1 MRYADGLGVMSAR
14 QLRGMPMVLVCRWYW
29 GQVVGSSFAQCS
41 DLRARLVGGNFVDFF
56 RSGSAQ
62 QKGARHL
69 QAIGSVEVTAFWY
82 EFAHLWREIV
92 MRLHAFKGDKRVVVG
107 SLRVWGTDC
116 RCVA

>member
-56 RSGSAQ
+56 G
-62 QKGARHL
+62 
-69 QAIGSVEVTAFWY
+69 QAPRNKKERDICK
-82 EFAHLWREIV
+82 L
-92 MRLHAFKGDKRVVVG
+92 LDQLK
-107 SLRVWGTDC
+107 
-116 RCVA
+116 